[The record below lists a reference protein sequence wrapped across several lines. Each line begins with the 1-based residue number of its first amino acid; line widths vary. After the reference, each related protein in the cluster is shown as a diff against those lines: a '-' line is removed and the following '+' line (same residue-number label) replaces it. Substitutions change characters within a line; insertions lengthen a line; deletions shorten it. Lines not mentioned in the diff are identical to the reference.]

1 MADQER
7 TSTTTLEHGLQV
19 MLDLLT
25 GYFGNN
31 ATRTEWLVEIQK
43 RFTGRNGKL
52 RRGWSNDS
60 FDRKVNKLEK
70 MGLITGGRGF
80 GVSYS
85 AVARAQSG
93 QPASGR
99 ELAANENVSAC
110 DSFLDVLEAAKQQ
123 LDGGKPSAV

>member
-1 MADQER
+1 
-7 TSTTTLEHGLQV
+7 